1 MLVAD
6 ALNAV
11 AAEAVVENGRAL
23 KRLANAELHAGIAFL
38 QKVARRHRTGGAGG
52 EARAGKLLP
61 GLLDRL
67 KEVCKGVARD
77 IVVPQR
83 VSHLFKL
90 VEDHHARVLLELP
103 RLVEDLLD
111 VTFAARRRN
120 DLTGDLGEPVKAL
133 LAHLGGENGDGVD
146 GEELRVERAAA
157 AVVARGGPHGVMIR
171 RVELAG
177 DEARG
182 EAAERSADLVAA
194 RGEPLARHGE
204 DAARNAGELGRDL
217 DIVRHLLK
225 ETAGLLGLVL
235 PRDAE
240 EVQRVDVPKADSLE
254 LFLNFLRDG
263 LRMLH
268 LRDGRDDNVVFLG
281 LLNVVLQAG
290 LVDGQIDL
298 AHGSLLLL
306 LFVNIRI

>member
-1 MLVAD
+1 M
-6 ALNAV
+6 
-11 AAEAVVENGRAL
+11 
-23 KRLANAELHAGIAFL
+23 
-38 QKVARRHRTGGAGG
+38 
-52 EARAGKLLP
+52 
-61 GLLDRL
+61 
-67 KEVCKGVARD
+67 
-77 IVVPQR
+77 
-83 VSHLFKL
+83 
-90 VEDHHARVLLELP
+90 
-103 RLVEDLLD
+103 
-111 VTFAARRRN
+111 
-120 DLTGDLGEPVKAL
+120 
-133 LAHLGGENGDGVD
+133 
-146 GEELRVERAAA
+146 
-157 AVVARGGPHGVMIR
+157 MIR

-194 RGEPLARHGE
+194 RGEPLA
-204 DAARNAGELGRDL
+204 GRDL
-217 DIVRHLLK
+217 DKVRHGLI
-225 ETAGLLGLVL
+225 EAAGLLGFVL

-240 EVQRVDVPKADSLE
+240 EVQRVDVPKADGLE

>member
-11 AAEAVVENGRAL
+11 AAEAVIQDRRAL
-23 KRLANAELHAGIAFL
+23 ERFAHAELHAWITFL
-38 QKVARRHRTGGAGG
+38 EEVARAHRTGGTGC
-52 EARAGKLLP
+52 EARARETLA
-61 GLLDRL
+61 GLLHGL
-67 KEVCKGVARD
+67 EEVCKGVARD

-83 VSHLFKL
+83 VAHLFKL
-90 VEDHHARVLLELP
+90 VEDHHAGVLLELP
-103 RLVEDLLD
+103 GLVENLLD
-111 VTFAARRRN
+111 VGLAARRCD
-120 DLTGDLGEPVKAL
+120 DLTGDLAEPLKAL
-133 LAHLGGENGDGVD
+133 LAHLRGENGDGVD

-157 AVVARGGPHGVMIR
+157 AVVTGGGPHGVMIR

-204 DAARNAGELGRDL
+204 DAAGNAGELGRNFN
-217 DIVRHLLK
+217 IIRHGLI
-225 ETAGLLGLVL
+225 EAAGLLGLVL

-281 LLNVVLQAG
+281 LLNVVL
-290 LVDGQIDL
+290 
-298 AHGSLLLL
+298 
-306 LFVNIRI
+306 

>member
-23 KRLANAELHAGIAFL
+23 KRFAHAELHAGIAFL
-38 QKVARRHRTGGAGG
+38 QKVARRHRTGGTGG
-52 EARAGKLLP
+52 EARARKTLAGPLH
-61 GLLDRL
+61 GLE
-67 KEVCKGVARD
+67 EVCKGVAGD

-83 VSHLFKL
+83 VAHLFKL
-90 VEDHHARVLLELP
+90 VEDHHAGVLLELP
-103 RLVEDLLD
+103 GLVENLLD
-111 VTFAARRRN
+111 VGLAARRCD
-120 DLTGDLGEPVKAL
+120 DLTGDLAEPLKAL
-133 LAHLGGENGDGVD
+133 LAHLRGENGDRVDRQELGV
-146 GEELRVERAAA
+146 ECAAA
-157 AVVARGGPHGVMIR
+157 AVVTGGGPHGVMIR

-182 EAAERSADLVAA
+182 EAAERSANLVAA

-204 DAARNAGELGRDL
+204 DAAGNAGELGRDL
-217 DIVRHLLK
+217 DIVRHLLE

-240 EVQRVDVPKADSLE
+240 EVQRVDVPKADGLE